1 MHTVLEISK
10 EIEEFA
16 PKFLKEDYDNVGLM
30 VGDSQKEVKKVLLSL
45 DCTNEVIKEAINL
58 KCDLIINHH
67 PLLFKRPSSIVKG
80 DLIGDKIITLIKE
93 DIALYSC
100 HTNLDSAK
108 NGINETI
115 VTMLGFKS
123 SKIIETNESGNG
135 GIGRIVKLEKEML
148 FSDIIDIV
156 KEKLNI
162 KNMRIVRGNKKVKII
177 AIINGS
183 GQDFFY
189 KAKNLGADCIITGDT
204 TYHFASDFKEMGVS
218 IIDAGHFSTE
228 YIVFLKTL
236 EFLKEKFNDIEF
248 ITSKKSQD
256 PYEFV
261 WESKNN
267 INIKLNNYICWSK

>member
-93 DIALYSC
+93 DIGLYSC

-115 VTMLGFKS
+115 VNMLGFNS
-123 SKIIETNESGNG
+123 NKIIQPNESGNCKET
-135 GIGRIVKLEKEML
+135 GIGRIVKLEKEVL
-148 FSDIIDIV
+148 LSDIIKLV
-156 KEKLNI
+156 KNNLNI
-162 KNMRIVRGNKKVKII
+162 KNMRIVKGSEKVKVL

-183 GQDFFY
+183 GQDLFY
-189 KAKNLGADCIITGDT
+189 KAKSLGADCIITGDT
-204 TYHFASDFKEMGVS
+204 TYHFASDFKEMKIS

-228 YIVFLKTL
+228 YFVFLKTL
-236 EFLKEKFNDIEF
+236 EFLKEKFKDVEF
-248 ITSKKSQD
+248 IASKKCQD
-256 PYEFV
+256 PYDFV
-261 WESKNN
+261 
-267 INIKLNNYICWSK
+267 

>member
-1 MHTVLEISK
+1 MAKVMEISK

-30 VGDSQKEVKKVLLSL
+30 IGDSKKEVKRVLLSL
-45 DCTNEVIKEAINL
+45 DCTNEVIEEAINL
-58 KCDLIINHH
+58 NCDLIINHH

-80 DLIGDKIITLIKE
+80 DLIGEKIITLIKE

-115 VTMLGFKS
+115 VNMLGFHS
-123 SKIIETNESGNG
+123 SKIIEMSGAQNYKDG

-148 FSDIIDIV
+148 FSELIDLV

-162 KNMRIVRGNKKVKII
+162 KNMRIVRSNEKVNVL

-189 KAKNLGADCIITGDT
+189 KAKSLGADCIITGDT
-204 TYHFASDFKEMGVS
+204 TYHFASDFKEMGVN

-236 EFLKEKFNDIEF
+236 EFLKEKFNDVEF
-248 ITSKKSQD
+248 IASKKSKD

-261 WESKNN
+261 
-267 INIKLNNYICWSK
+267 

>member
-1 MHTVLEISK
+1 MVKVMEISK

-30 VGDSQKEVKKVLLSL
+30 VGDSKKEVKRVLLSL

-80 DLIGDKIITLIKE
+80 DIIGDKIITLIKE

-115 VTMLGFKS
+115 VNMLGFNS
-123 SKIIETNESGNG
+123 STIIEMSEAQNYEGG

-162 KNMRIVRGNKKVKII
+162 KNMRIVRGNERVNVL

-189 KAKNLGADCIITGDT
+189 KAKSIGADCIITGDT

-236 EFLKEKFNDIEF
+236 EFLKEKFKEVEF
-248 ITSKKSQD
+248 IASKKSKD

-261 WESKNN
+261 
-267 INIKLNNYICWSK
+267 

>member
-1 MHTVLEISK
+1 MAKVMEISRK
-10 EIEEFA
+10 IEEFA

-30 VGDSQKEVKKVLLSL
+30 VGDGQKEVKKVLLSL
-45 DCTNEVIKEAINL
+45 DCTNEVIKEAVKLN
-58 KCDLIINHH
+58 CDLIINHH

-80 DLIGDKIITLIKE
+80 DLIGDKIITLIKG

-115 VTMLGFKS
+115 VNMLGFNS
-123 SKIIETNESGNG
+123 SKIIETNESGNYKDG

-148 FSDIIDIV
+148 FLDMVNLV

-162 KNMRIVRGNKKVKII
+162 KNMRIVRGNEKIKVL

-189 KAKNLGADCIITGDT
+189 KAKSLGADCIITGDT

-236 EFLKEKFNDIEF
+236 EFLKEKFKEVEF
-248 ITSKKSQD
+248 IASKKSED

-261 WESKNN
+261 
-267 INIKLNNYICWSK
+267 